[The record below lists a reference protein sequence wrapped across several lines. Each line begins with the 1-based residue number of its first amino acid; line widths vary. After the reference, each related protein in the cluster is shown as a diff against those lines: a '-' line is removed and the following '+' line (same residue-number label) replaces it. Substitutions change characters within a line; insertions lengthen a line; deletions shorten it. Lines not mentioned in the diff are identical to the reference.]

1 MGMGVAEWTA
11 VFLAVLTIVASVIG
25 SLLRGKDR
33 QQEKQLADQSSAIV
47 NLTEKIAAQE
57 GSIKQLIDLVKQ
69 QSDLIKD
76 LYEKHEAD
84 DLRLTTL
91 QIEIAKMYAPKQ
103 EIKEMIEDVK
113 KHFDDQ
119 FTRFL
124 NVQMSDRNRRRTMDE
139 APQS

>member
-1 MGMGVAEWTA
+1 MGVAEWTA
-11 VFLAVLTIVASVIG
+11 VFLAVLTIVASGVG
-25 SLLRGKDR
+25 SLLRNKDR
-33 QQEKQLADQSSAIV
+33 QQEKQLTDQSTAIA
-47 NLTEKIAAQE
+47 NLVEKNAAQE

-69 QSDLIKD
+69 QADLIKD

-119 FTRFL
+119 FNRFL
-124 NVQMSDRNRRRTMDE
+124 NVQMSDRRRTADGVTDK
-139 APQS
+139 